1 MKHKLQLVTRYHEEG
16 DIENKKKILS
26 VEPSARGRVAETSTC
41 VHKQLKD
48 RIETRSRS
56 SFKKDIFEDP
66 EKLAVRYEL

>member
-16 DIENKKKILS
+16 ES
-26 VEPSARGRVAETSTC
+26 FEPSARGRVAETSTC

-56 SFKKDIFEDP
+56 SFRKDIFEDP
-66 EKLAVRYEL
+66 EKLAVRYEE